1 MKLLP
6 PSISFFF
13 FSNWNIYPLK
23 NNSHVSLVHPLVTTV
38 LLSVFRCLT
47 VSGTTC
53 KWNYTIF
60 FLCLAYSTKHDIF
73 TVHSCCSVYQNFF
86 PFKVWTIF
94 HCMQIFFIHSFS
106 SGQLGCFYLLWRVGP
121 QMWVSSIH
129 LSPCL
134 WFSGMYLGA
143 KFLGGMIILCL
154 TYLFIYLVS

>member
-6 PSISFFF
+6 PSISFFI

-60 FLCLAYSTKHDIF
+60 ILCLAYSTKHDVF

-86 PFKVWTIF
+86 PFNVWAIF

-121 QMWVSSIH
+121 QMWVYKYPFES
-129 LSPCL
+129 LSL
-134 WFSGMYLGA
+134 
-143 KFLGGMIILCL
+143 ILRYVL
-154 TYLFIYLVS
+154 RSKIFGWYDNSMFNLFIYLFS